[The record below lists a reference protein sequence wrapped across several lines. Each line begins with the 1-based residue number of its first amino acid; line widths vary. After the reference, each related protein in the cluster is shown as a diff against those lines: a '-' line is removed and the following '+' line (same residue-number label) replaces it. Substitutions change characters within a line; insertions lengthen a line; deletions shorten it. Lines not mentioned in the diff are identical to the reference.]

1 MFGSHLSIAGGMHLA
16 LEQAASLGLDCVQ
29 VFTKNQQQW
38 SAPPLDA
45 EAVRRWKDAMSRMG
59 WTDSGR
65 AVSHASYLANMAS
78 AEPALR
84 AKSIDLM
91 RQEIDRCETLGIG
104 LLVFHPGAHT
114 TAPRADGVARIIDA
128 CAELIRATEG
138 YRTVLCL
145 ENVAGQGS
153 TIGREFE
160 ELAALRAGI
169 VDASGRPDRVGFC
182 IDSCHAHAAGY
193 DLSTRQ
199 GAASMLDALDRAC
212 GLASVRVLHL
222 NDSKAP
228 AGSRVDRHEH
238 IGRGTIGLEGF
249 EVLVRHPALRS
260 LPKIMETPKGSGP
273 DGRDHDAVN
282 VAALRALAAGAATVP
297 GLVQV
302 DPAKPPAPARPSR
315 ARAASK
321 RPVAARK
328 KPRAKGTGMQR
339 TGTPQRGT
347 IRRRPRARGAR
358 PRKR

>member
-16 LEQAASLGLDCVQ
+16 LEEAARLGLDCVQ

-45 EAVRRWKDAMSRMG
+45 GAVRRWKDALGSMG
-59 WTDSGR
+59 WTDPGR
-65 AVSHASYLANMAS
+65 TVSHASYLANMAS
-78 AEPALR
+78 ADPALR

-91 RQEIDRCETLGIG
+91 RQEIDRCEALGIA

-128 CAELIRATEG
+128 CAELVRGTEG

-169 VDASGRPDRVGFC
+169 IEATGRPDRVGFC

-193 DLSTRQ
+193 DLSASQ
-199 GAASMLDALDRAC
+199 GAAAMLAALDRAC

-222 NDSKAP
+222 NDSKVS

-238 IGRGTIGLEGF
+238 IGRGTIGLAGF
-249 EVLVRHPALRS
+249 DALVNHAAFRS
-260 LPKIMETPKGSGP
+260 TPKIMETPKGVGP

-282 VAALRALAAGAATVP
+282 VAVLRALAARAATM
-297 GLVQV
+297 
-302 DPAKPPAPARPSR
+302 PAPVNTAPDKPPSGRSAGTAPASGR
-315 ARAASK
+315 APA
-321 RPVAARK
+321 PRK
-328 KPRAKGTGMQR
+328 KPRAARAAAQR
-339 TGTPQRGT
+339 TTTTGRGT
-347 IRRRPRARGAR
+347 IRRPRRTRSAR